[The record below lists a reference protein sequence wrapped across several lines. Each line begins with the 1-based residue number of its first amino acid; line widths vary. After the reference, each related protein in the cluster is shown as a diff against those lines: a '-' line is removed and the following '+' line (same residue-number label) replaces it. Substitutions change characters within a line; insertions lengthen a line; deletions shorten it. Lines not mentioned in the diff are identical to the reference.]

1 LKEAKK
7 LDTTTETKT
16 VAGTERQPL
25 PKDAKG
31 IIAKYMAYLERE
43 GYSENIRYV
52 GIIHRLLVVGA
63 NLYDPEDVK
72 TKIARQPWKESS
84 KMLSVYAYDAFAR
97 MEKISW
103 SKPHYKQPESLFY
116 VPDEKELDA
125 LIASANSKRMTA
137 FLQCLKETYA
147 DPGEIL
153 ALRWIDF
160 SGNIITINRPV
171 KGHLPGQ
178 AQISNKLAAML
189 NNLPKKA
196 ERIFPT
202 TYATMAQSMRNLRRK
217 TAEKLQNPR
226 ILNITFKSFRHYGG
240 SWLAHITE
248 GNVLAVKKALRHKR
262 VENTMKYIHRLEF
275 QDPQNYDVATASTI
289 DEITHLAQAGFQKFD
304 EVNGIHVYRR
314 PKKYNS

>member
-1 LKEAKK
+1 
-7 LDTTTETKT
+7 
-16 VAGTERQPL
+16 
-25 PKDAKG
+25 
-31 IIAKYMAYLERE
+31 MACLERE
-43 GYSENIRYV
+43 GYCQNIRYV

-72 TKIARQPWKESS
+72 TKIARQPWKDST
-84 KMLSVYAYDAFAR
+84 KMISIYAYDAFAR

-103 SKPHYKQPESLFY
+103 SKPHYTQPESLFY

-125 LIASANSKRMTA
+125 LIASANSKRMAT

-153 ALRWIDF
+153 GLRWIDF
-160 SGNIITINRPV
+160 SGNVITINRPV

-189 NNLPKKA
+189 NELPKKA

-202 TYATMAQSMRNLRRK
+202 SYATMAQLMRGLRKK
-217 TAEKLQNPR
+217 TARKLQNPR
-226 ILNITFKSFRHYGG
+226 ILNITFKSYRHYGG

-248 GNVLAVKKALRHKR
+248 GNVLTVKKALRHKR
-262 VENTMKYIHRLEF
+262 IENTMKYIHRLEF
-275 QDPQNYDVATASTI
+275 QDPQNYDVATATTI
-289 DEITHLAQAGFQKFD
+289 EEIKHLAQAGFQKFD
-304 EVNGIHVYRR
+304 EVNGTHVYRR
-314 PKKYNS
+314 PKKYYS

>member
-1 LKEAKK
+1 LTEA
-7 LDTTTETKT
+7 TETKT
-16 VAGTERQPL
+16 VAGNERRPL
-25 PKDAKG
+25 PPDAKG

-43 GYSENIRYV
+43 GYCQNIRYV

-72 TKIARQPWKESS
+72 TKIARQPWKDST
-84 KMLSVYAYDAFAR
+84 KMIAVYAYDAFAR

-103 SKPHYKQPESLFY
+103 SKPRYTQPESLFY
-116 VPDEKELDA
+116 VPEEKELDA
-125 LIASANSKRMTA
+125 LIAAANSKRMAT

-153 ALRWIDF
+153 GLRWIDL
-160 SGNIITINRPV
+160 SGNVITINRPV

-178 AQISNKLAAML
+178 APISNKLAAML
-189 NNLPKKA
+189 NNLPKKS
-196 ERIFPT
+196 ERIFPA
-202 TYATMAQSMRNLRRK
+202 TYATMAQGMRVLRRK
-217 TAEKLQNPR
+217 TARKLQNPR

-240 SWLAHITE
+240 SWLAHVTE

-275 QDPQNYDVATASTI
+275 QDPQNYDVATATTI
-289 DEITHLAQAGFQKFD
+289 EEIKHLAQAGFQKFD
-304 EVNGIHVYRR
+304 EVNGIHVYRK